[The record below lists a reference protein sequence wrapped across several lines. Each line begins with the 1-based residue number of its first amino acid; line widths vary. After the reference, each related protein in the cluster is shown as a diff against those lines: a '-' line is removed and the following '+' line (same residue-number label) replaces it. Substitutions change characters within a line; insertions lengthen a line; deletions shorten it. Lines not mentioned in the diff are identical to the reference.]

1 MASRTAALTKMT
13 VNATI
18 RIAEYDEE
26 EEDSEVTS
34 GEDSY
39 DCPLC

>member
-1 MASRTAALTKMT
+1 MQPLG
-13 VNATI
+13 
-18 RIAEYDEE
+18 IAEYDEE

>member
-1 MASRTAALTKMT
+1 MQPLG
-13 VNATI
+13 I
-18 RIAEYDEE
+18 DEYDEE